1 MPLKAAVRSELA
13 PSRLIEDTNC
23 SMFFSSL
30 RRLKIG
36 LIVASLAFCL
46 PVEAAYARS
55 RVSEIVVD
63 ASTGTVL
70 FSQAPDAARRP
81 ASLTKLMTLYLAFE
95 ALADGRL
102 RPSDRLPISRRAAR
116 QPATHLGIAAGG
128 RITVG
133 KALDA
138 IAAIS
143 SNDLAVAVAER
154 IAGSEPKFAR
164 MMTAKA
170 REVGMRNTRFANA
183 SGLTSTGNVTTASD
197 IAKLS
202 RAIVRRFPRQYG
214 RFSRRTI
221 QWRSRRIGNH
231 NHLLG
236 RVAGVDG
243 IKTGYTSDA
252 GYNLAAS
259 AMRRGRRIVVV
270 VLGETSV
277 SARDARVAN
286 LIELGFTGSRSKPRR
301 IRRR

>member
-1 MPLKAAVRSELA
+1 MLVKDFNAGMFFRPLRALQTCLIVTGLAFAPPGQAAVGRSH
-13 PSRLIEDTNC
+13 
-23 SMFFSSL
+23 
-30 RRLKIG
+30 
-36 LIVASLAFCL
+36 
-46 PVEAAYARS
+46 
-55 RVSEIVVD
+55 VSEIVVD

-102 RPSDRLPISRRAAR
+102 RLSDPLPISHRAAR
-116 QPATHLGIAAGG
+116 QPATHLGIAAGE

-143 SNDLAVAVAER
+143 SNDLAVAVAES

-164 MMTAKA
+164 LMTAKA
-170 REVGMRNTRFANA
+170 HQLGMRTTRFANA
-183 SGLTSTGNVTTASD
+183 SGLTNTGNLTTASD
-197 IAKLS
+197 MAKLS
-202 RAIVRRFPRQYG
+202 QAIVRRFPRQYA
-214 RFSRRTI
+214 RFSRPTME
-221 QWRSRRIGNH
+221 WRSRRIGNH

-259 AMRRGRRIVVV
+259 AMRRGQRIVVV

-286 LIELGFTGSRSKPRR
+286 LIELGFTELRSKTRR
-301 IRRR
+301 VRQR

>member
-1 MPLKAAVRSELA
+1 
-13 PSRLIEDTNC
+13 
-23 SMFFSSL
+23 MFFSSL
-30 RRLKIG
+30 RRLQIG
-36 LIVASLAFCL
+36 LIVAGLAFGL
-46 PVEAAYARS
+46 PVQAAYARS

-102 RPSDRLPISRRAAR
+102 RPCDPLLISRRAAR

-128 RITVG
+128 RITIG

-154 IAGSEPKFAR
+154 IAGGEPKFAK

-170 REVGMRNTRFANA
+170 RQLGMRNTRFANA
-183 SGLTSTGNVTTASD
+183 SGLTSAGNVTTASD
-197 IAKLS
+197 MAKLA
-202 RAIVRRFPRQYG
+202 RAIVRRFPRQYA
-214 RFSRRTI
+214 RFSRRMI

-270 VLGETSV
+270 V

-286 LIELGFTGSRSKPRR
+286 LIELGFTGSRSRPRR

>member
-1 MPLKAAVRSELA
+1 
-13 PSRLIEDTNC
+13 
-23 SMFFSSL
+23 
-30 RRLKIG
+30 
-36 LIVASLAFCL
+36 
-46 PVEAAYARS
+46 
-55 RVSEIVVD
+55 
-63 ASTGTVL
+63 
-70 FSQAPDAARRP
+70 
-81 ASLTKLMTLYLAFE
+81 MTLYLAFD

-102 RPSDRLPISRRAAR
+102 RPSDPLPISRRAAR

-164 MMTAKA
+164 LMTAKA
-170 REVGMRNTRFANA
+170 RQLGMRNTRFANA
-183 SGLTSTGNVTTASD
+183 SGLTSAGNVTTASD
-197 IAKLS
+197 MAKLS
-202 RAIVRRFPRQYG
+202 RAIVRRFPRQYA

-221 QWRSRRIGNH
+221 QWRSHRISNH

-286 LIELGFTGSRSKPRR
+286 LIELGFTGSRSKARR
-301 IRRR
+301 LRRR

>member
-1 MPLKAAVRSELA
+1 
-13 PSRLIEDTNC
+13 
-23 SMFFSSL
+23 MFFSSL
-30 RRLKIG
+30 RRLQIG

-46 PVEAAYARS
+46 PVQAAYARS

-70 FSQAPDAARRP
+70 FSQAPDAAKRP

-102 RPSDRLPISRRAAR
+102 RPSDPLPISRRAAH
-116 QPATHLGIAAGG
+116 QPATRLGIAAGG

-133 KALDA
+133 TALDA

-170 REVGMRNTRFANA
+170 RQLGMRNTRFANA
-183 SGLTSTGNVTTASD
+183 SGLTSAGNVTTASD
-197 IAKLS
+197 MAKLS
-202 RAIVRRFPRQYG
+202 RAIVRRFPQQYA

-221 QWRSRRIGNH
+221 QWQSRRTANH

-252 GYNLAAS
+252 GYNLVAS

-286 LIELGFTGSRSKPRR
+286 LIELGFTGSRSKARR

>member
-1 MPLKAAVRSELA
+1 
-13 PSRLIEDTNC
+13 
-23 SMFFSSL
+23 MFFSSL
-30 RRLKIG
+30 RRLQIG

-46 PVEAAYARS
+46 PVQAAYARS

-102 RPSDRLPISRRAAR
+102 RPSDPLPISRRAAR

-164 MMTAKA
+164 LMTAKA
-170 REVGMRNTRFANA
+170 RQLGMRNTRFANA
-183 SGLTSTGNVTTASD
+183 SGLTSAGNMTRRATWRSSRAPSSGAFRGNMPGSASVRSSGDRVALPIITICSVGLRASTASRPGTPPTPGT
-197 IAKLS
+197 ILQH
-202 RAIVRRFPRQYG
+202 RRCAE
-214 RFSRRTI
+214 
-221 QWRSRRIGNH
+221 
-231 NHLLG
+231 
-236 RVAGVDG
+236 VGV
-243 IKTGYTSDA
+243 SW
-252 GYNLAAS
+252 S
-259 AMRRGRRIVVV
+259 
-270 VLGETSV
+270 
-277 SARDARVAN
+277 
-286 LIELGFTGSRSKPRR
+286 
-301 IRRR
+301 

>member
-1 MPLKAAVRSELA
+1 MAS
-13 PSRLIEDTNC
+13 SRLIEDTNFG
-23 SMFFSSL
+23 MFFNSL
-30 RRLKIG
+30 RRLQIG
-36 LIVASLAFCL
+36 LIVANLAFGL
-46 PVEAAYARS
+46 PVQAAYARS

-102 RPSDRLPISRRAAR
+102 RPGDSLPISRRAAR

-164 MMTAKA
+164 LMTAKA
-170 REVGMRNTRFANA
+170 RQLGMRNTRFANA
-183 SGLTSTGNVTTASD
+183 SGLTSARNVTTASD
-197 IAKLS
+197 MARLS
-202 RAIVRRFPRQYG
+202 RAIVRRFPRQYA

-286 LIELGFTGSRSKPRR
+286 LIELGFTGSRSRPHR

>member
-1 MPLKAAVRSELA
+1 MVFSLLIKDPNTSMFYRPVRALQTYLIVTGLALAPPAQAAVGRS
-13 PSRLIEDTNC
+13 
-23 SMFFSSL
+23 
-30 RRLKIG
+30 G
-36 LIVASLAFCL
+36 
-46 PVEAAYARS
+46 
-55 RVSEIVVD
+55 VSEIVVD

-70 FSQAPDAARRP
+70 FSRAPNAARPP

-102 RPSDRLPISRRAAR
+102 RPSDPLPISHQAAR
-116 QPATHLGIAAGG
+116 QPATHLGIAAGR

-164 MMTAKA
+164 LMTAKA
-170 REVGMRNTRFANA
+170 HQLGMRTTRFANA
-183 SGLTSTGNVTTASD
+183 SGLTNAGNVTSASD
-197 IAKLS
+197 MVKLS
-202 RAIVRRFPRQYG
+202 QAIVRRFPRQYA

-221 QWRSRRIGNH
+221 EWRSRRMGNH

-286 LIELGFTGSRSKPRR
+286 LIELGFTGSKSKAHRVR
-301 IRRR
+301 QR

>member
-1 MPLKAAVRSELA
+1 ML
-13 PSRLIEDTNC
+13 
-23 SMFFSSL
+23 FSSL
-30 RRLKIG
+30 RRFQIG
-36 LIVASLAFCL
+36 IIVASLAFGL
-46 PVEAAYARS
+46 PAQAAYARS

-70 FSQAPDAARRP
+70 FSQAPDAVRRP

-102 RPSDRLPISRRAAR
+102 RPRDPLPISRLAAR

-170 REVGMRNTRFANA
+170 RQLGLRNTRFANA
-183 SGLTSTGNVTTASD
+183 SGLTSAGNVTTASD
-197 IAKLS
+197 MAKLS
-202 RAIVRRFPRQYG
+202 RAIVRRFPQQYA

-221 QWRSRRIGNH
+221 QWRSRRIANH

-286 LIELGFTGSRSKPRR
+286 LIELGFTGSRSKARR
-301 IRRR
+301 TRRR

>member
-1 MPLKAAVRSELA
+1 
-13 PSRLIEDTNC
+13 
-23 SMFFSSL
+23 MFFSPL
-30 RRLKIG
+30 RVLQTCF
-36 LIVASLAFCL
+36 IVAGLAFA
-46 PVEAAYARS
+46 PPAQAATSRS

-102 RPSDRLPISRRAAR
+102 RPGDPLPISRRAAR

-138 IAAIS
+138 IAAVS

-154 IAGSEPKFAR
+154 IAGSEPNFAR
-164 MMTAKA
+164 LMTAKA
-170 REVGMRNTRFANA
+170 RQLGLRNTRFANA
-183 SGLTSTGNVTTASD
+183 SGLTNAGNVTTASD
-197 IAKLS
+197 MAKLS
-202 RAIVRRFPRQYG
+202 RAIVTRFPRQYA
-214 RFSRRTI
+214 RFSKRTV

-286 LIELGFTGSRSKPRR
+286 LIELGFTGSRSKARKA
-301 IRRR
+301 RRR

>member
-1 MPLKAAVRSELA
+1 
-13 PSRLIEDTNC
+13 
-23 SMFFSSL
+23 MFLSSL
-30 RRLKIG
+30 RRLQIG
-36 LIVASLAFCL
+36 LIVASLAFGL
-46 PVEAAYARS
+46 PAQAAYARS

-102 RPSDRLPISRRAAR
+102 RPTDPLPISRRAAR
-116 QPATHLGIAAGG
+116 QPATHLGIAAGE
-128 RITVG
+128 RIKVG

-154 IAGSEPKFAR
+154 IAGSEQKFAR

-170 REVGMRNTRFANA
+170 RQLGMQNTRFANA
-183 SGLTSTGNVTTASD
+183 SGLTSAGNVTTASD
-197 IAKLS
+197 MAKLS
-202 RAIVRRFPRQYG
+202 RSIVMRFPRQYA

-221 QWRSRRIGNH
+221 RWRSHRIGNH

-259 AMRRGRRIVVV
+259 AMRRGWRIVVV

-286 LIELGFTGSRSKPRR
+286 LIELGFTGSRSKARR

>member
-1 MPLKAAVRSELA
+1 LA
-13 PSRLIEDTNC
+13 SSRLFEDPNFR
-23 SMFFSSL
+23 MFFSSL
-30 RRLKIG
+30 RRLQIG
-36 LIVASLAFCL
+36 IIVASLALGL
-46 PVEAAYARS
+46 PAQAAYARS

-95 ALADGRL
+95 TLADGRL
-102 RPSDRLPISRRAAR
+102 RLNDPLPISRRAAR

-164 MMTAKA
+164 LMTAKA
-170 REVGMRNTRFANA
+170 RQLGMRNTRFANA
-183 SGLTSTGNVTTASD
+183 SGLTSAGNVTTASD
-197 IAKLS
+197 MAKLS
-202 RAIVRRFPRQYG
+202 RAIVRRFPRQYA

-221 QWRSRRIGNH
+221 QRSRRIGNH

-259 AMRRGRRIVVV
+259 AMRRGRRIVIV

-286 LIELGFTGSRSKPRR
+286 LIELGFTGSRSKVRR

>member
-1 MPLKAAVRSELA
+1 MAFSI
-13 PSRLIEDTNC
+13 LIEDSN
-23 SMFFSSL
+23 SGMNFSPL
-30 RRLKIG
+30 RVLQACF
-36 LIVASLAFCL
+36 IVASLAFA
-46 PVEAAYARS
+46 PPAQAAARRS

-102 RPSDRLPISRRAAR
+102 RSSDPLPISRRAAR

-164 MMTAKA
+164 LMTAKA
-170 REVGMRNTRFANA
+170 RQLGMRNTRFANA
-183 SGLTSTGNVTTASD
+183 SGLTSAGNVTTASD
-197 IAKLS
+197 VAKLS
-202 RAIVRRFPRQYG
+202 RAIVRRFPRQYA

-259 AMRRGRRIVVV
+259 AMRRSRRIVVV

-286 LIELGFTGSRSKPRR
+286 LIELGFTGARSKARNA
-301 IRRR
+301 RRR